1 MQELRNATF
10 CAVFPGNGWGH
21 LEAPIIMGCIPVVV
35 QDEILVPWENVLDF
49 GSFGLRIPRAQLP
62 RLPQI
67 LRAIPEERVREL
79 QRGLVAVWEPNPN
92 PNPNP
97 DPSPNPNPNPSPS
110 PNPNPNRDPD
120 PYPDPNQ
127 VAVWERFTY
136 SSVARA
142 AASRRRC
149 APQGEEDSQSAE
161 EGEGRVITEG
171 CAPQEPAFV
180 RG

>member
-1 MQELRNATF
+1 MSR
-10 CAVFPGNGWGH
+10 
-21 LEAPIIMGCIPVVV
+21 
-35 QDEILVPWENVLDF
+35 
-49 GSFGLRIPRAQLP
+49 
-62 RLPQI
+62 
-67 LRAIPEERVREL
+67 
-79 QRGLVAVWEPNPN
+79 
-92 PNPNP
+92 
-97 DPSPNPNPNPSPS
+97 
-110 PNPNPNRDPD
+110 
-120 PYPDPNQ
+120 DPNQ

-180 RG
+180 SDPRLTGRDAIDTMMQVLKLRLAQRNRAGAGGYPARSAATPVCSTTGRSTRW